1 MENVTYKCPNC
12 GASLDFGAATGQMQC
27 EYCDSTFDVETLR
40 DFSAETEEAGTEETN
55 WEQEN
60 PENHWT
66 DEEAESLCS
75 YVCRFCGAEVVT
87 DKTTAASKCPY
98 CDNNLIFTEKLTGS
112 LKPDVVIPF
121 KITKKQAE
129 EALKQF
135 CSGKFLL
142 PKSYHT
148 ESRIAEIKGVYVP
161 FWLYDCNAE
170 GNMRFD
176 ARNVRSWS
184 DRNFI
189 YTKTDHYLVE
199 RTARMGFANI
209 PEDGSTKAE
218 DNYMEALEPFDYR
231 ELRAF
236 DMPYLSGFLADRYDV
251 SAEECR
257 TRAETRIRNSVEQ
270 EISKTVHG
278 YQSMTV
284 RSRQVHMEAGKVKY
298 GLLPVWML
306 STQYKDKIYRFAMN
320 GQTGKF
326 VGELPIDWT
335 KFWSLF
341 AGITAVGAVIGGIV
355 GFLGL

>member
-27 EYCDSTFDVETLR
+27 AYCDSVFDVETLC
-40 DFSAETEEAGTEETN
+40 DLANEETAAPEETD

-60 PENHWT
+60 PDNHWT
-66 DEEAESLCS
+66 EEEEASLRS
-75 YVCRFCGAEVVT
+75 YVCKFCGAEVLT
-87 DKTTAASKCPY
+87 DATTAASRCPY
-98 CDNNLIFTEKLTGS
+98 CDNNLIFASQLSGS

-148 ESRIAEIKGVYVP
+148 ESRIEEIKGVYVP
-161 FWLYDCNAE
+161 FWLYDCTAE
-170 GNMRFD
+170 GNIRYD
-176 ARNVRSWS
+176 ARNVRTWS
-184 DRNFI
+184 DRNYI

-209 PEDGSTKAE
+209 PEDGSTKAD
-218 DNYMEALEPFDYR
+218 DNYMEALEPFDYG
-231 ELRAF
+231 ELRDF

-251 SAEECR
+251 TAEECR
-257 TRAETRIRNSVEQ
+257 SRAETRIRNSVEQ
-270 EISKTVHG
+270 EIAKTVHG
-278 YQSMTV
+278 YQSMSV
-284 RSRQVHMEAGKVKY
+284 RSRQVHMDAGKVRY

-326 VGELPIDWT
+326 VGELPIDRA
-335 KFWSLF
+335 KFWGLF
-341 AGITAVGAVIGGIV
+341 AAIAAAGAVIGGIV
-355 GFLGL
+355 GMIGI